1 MTTMSSKSLTKEQTK
16 ERLKEHEHDESICGI
31 GATEMAIMVTGIGFV
46 GAYIVRDLLA
56 AGEDVVVYGL
66 FGGRPGQSEAF
77 PDIENAVYLIGEEA
91 WAGVKVVVG
100 DICDEDL
107 LGRTVRD
114 NKVTGIIHMAGMVA
128 AASEANIPRAVNV
141 NIQGCIAVFE
151 TAIRHKVARIVWA
164 SSINVFGPRSLSPEG
179 VIHDDS
185 PIDPTSAY
193 GSTKAFVEQIARR
206 YQVNAGLNA
215 VGLRLGKVYGFGEH
229 VKAGRGGGNMWF
241 NNLLE
246 NPARGRGGNIVPFSE
261 KKLDFQYVED
271 VAQAFLTA
279 LRSTEGAGDSFLN
292 AGDYRS
298 IKEAFEF
305 VQACLPEADMT
316 LTEGGEAAGL
326 KPGAQT
332 NWMFQFDGSRGKT
345 ALGLAPR
352 HTMEDGLIRT
362 INAYRK
368 LDGLPP
374 VADPR
379 G

>member
-1 MTTMSSKSLTKEQTK
+1 
-16 ERLKEHEHDESICGI
+16 
-31 GATEMAIMVTGIGFV
+31 MAIVVTGIGFV

-56 AGEDVVVYGL
+56 AGENVVVYGL
-66 FGGRPGQSEAF
+66 FGGRPGQTEAF
-77 PDIENAVYLIGEEA
+77 PDIENAIYLIGEEA
-91 WAGVKVVVG
+91 WSKVKVVIG

-107 LGRTVRD
+107 LGRTVRQND
-114 NKVTGIIHMAGMVA
+114 VTGIIHMAAMVA
-128 AASEANIPRAVNV
+128 AASEANIARAVAV
-141 NIQGCIAVFE
+141 NIGGCIAIFE
-151 TAIRHKVARIVWA
+151 TAVKHGVGRIVWA
-164 SSINVFGPRSLSPEG
+164 SSINVFGPRSHSPDG
-179 VIHDDS
+179 LIQDDG

-193 GSTKAFVEQIARR
+193 GSTKAFVEQISRR
-206 YQVNAGLNA
+206 YHANFGLSV

-241 NNLLE
+241 SNLLE
-246 NPARGRGGNIVPFSE
+246 NPARGRSGNIVPFSE
-261 KKLDFQYVED
+261 KQLDFQYVED

-279 LRSTEGAGDSFLN
+279 LRSTEGGGDSFLN
-292 AGDYRS
+292 SGDYRY
-298 IKEAFEF
+298 IREAFEF
-305 VQACLPEADMT
+305 VKACLPGADMT

-345 ALGLAPR
+345 VLGLAPR

-379 G
+379 KQVTQDRSKV